1 MSTALLTDLYEL
13 TMAQS
18 FLQHGKTGRAVFS
31 ISVRS
36 MPDER
41 NFLVSCGLES
51 LVRCLTTFTF
61 SPDDIAYLRSLDRF
75 TEDFL
80 SWLSSFTFS
89 GDVIAIPEGRIV
101 FESEPLVRIE
111 GSLPEVQILE
121 TIALNLIHHQT
132 VIASKAARMMA
143 VSRGHGLVDFG
154 LRRAHGPEGG
164 TFAARATY
172 IAGFLGTSNLEAGNL
187 YGIPVSGTMAHSY
200 VLVFSSEE
208 EAFRS
213 YIKTFPDDPVLL
225 IDTYDTM
232 TGVATAA
239 KLALEG
245 LPVSAVRVDSGDIAC
260 IIPQVRKYLD
270 DKNLKEIRIIATGG
284 VDEHDIDQWL
294 QAGVP
299 IDSFG
304 VGTKLLTS
312 SDIPYLDMTYKLVE
326 YEGIPKSKTSPG
338 KVTIPGRREVYRYY
352 TDDGMMDHDEIA
364 TESNDDPGEKL
375 LETVIRN
382 GKPTGN
388 DTSLEQSR
396 TRFRKDFDRLP
407 ARMKGITKSR
417 YPVIIRS

>member
-41 NFLVSCGLES
+41 NFLISCGLES
-51 LVRCLTTFTF
+51 LVQCLTTFAF
-61 SPDDIAYLRSLDRF
+61 SSEDISYLRSLDRF
-75 TEDFL
+75 TEEFL
-80 SWLSSFTFS
+80 SWISTFRFS
-89 GDVIAIPEGRIV
+89 GDVIAVPEGRIV

-111 GSLPEVQILE
+111 GPLPEVQILE

-164 TFAARATY
+164 AYAARATY
-172 IAGFLGTSNLEAGNL
+172 IVGFLGTSNLEAGNQFE
-187 YGIPVSGTMAHSY
+187 IPVSGTMAHSY

-213 YIKTFPDDPVLL
+213 YIQTFPDDPVLL

-232 TGVATAA
+232 KGVATAA

-245 LPVSAVRVDSGDIAC
+245 LPVSAVRIDSGDIAS
-260 IIPQVRKYLD
+260 IVPKVRQYLD
-270 DKNLKEIRIIATGG
+270 DHNLKNIRIIVTGG
-284 VDEHDIDQWL
+284 VDEHDIDRWL
-294 QAGVP
+294 LAGVP

-312 SDIPYLDMTYKLVE
+312 SDVPFLDMTYKLVE
-326 YEGIPKSKTSPG
+326 YEGKPKSKTSQG
-338 KVTIPGRREVYRYY
+338 KVTIPGRREIYRYY
-352 TDDGMMDHDEIA
+352 NSEGVMDHDEIV
-364 TESNDDPGEKL
+364 TETEGIPGEKL
-375 LETVIRN
+375 LETIIRN
-382 GKPTGN
+382 GKSTGI
-388 DTSLEQSR
+388 DISLKQSR
-396 TRFRKDFDRLP
+396 ERFKEDFNRLP
-407 ARMKGITKSR
+407 AVMKGLSKNR
-417 YPVIIRS
+417 YPVIIR

>member
-18 FLQHGKTGRAVFS
+18 YLQHGKTGRAVFS

-36 MPDER
+36 MPEER
-41 NFLVSCGLES
+41 NFLVSSGLES

-61 SPDDIAYLRSLDRF
+61 SSDDIAYLRSLERF
-75 TEDFL
+75 TDDFL
-80 SWLSSFTFS
+80 SWLSTFRFS
-89 GDVIAIPEGRIV
+89 GDVIAVPEGRIV

-111 GSLPEVQILE
+111 GPLPEIQVFE

-132 VIASKAARMMA
+132 VIASKAARMMT

-164 TFAARATY
+164 TYAARATY
-172 IAGFLGTSNLEAGNL
+172 IVGFLGTSNLEAGNL

-245 LPVSAVRVDSGDIAC
+245 LPVSAVRVDSGDIAS

-270 DKNLKEIRIIATGG
+270 DHNLKNIRIIATGG
-284 VDEHDIDQWL
+284 VDEHDIERWL

-312 SDIPYLDMTYKLVE
+312 SDVPFLDMTYKLVE
-326 YEGIPKSKTSPG
+326 YEGVPKSKTSPG
-338 KVTIPGRREVYRYY
+338 KVTIPGRREIYRHYNEE
-352 TDDGMMDHDEIA
+352 GVMDHDEIV
-364 TESNDDPGEKL
+364 TEGAGIPGEKL
-375 LETVIRN
+375 LKTIIRN
-382 GKPTGN
+382 GKQTGV
-388 DTSLEQSR
+388 DISLEGSR
-396 TRFRKDFDRLP
+396 ERFKEDFARLP
-407 ARMKGITKSR
+407 AGMKGLSKNR
-417 YPVIIRS
+417 YPVIIR

>member
-31 ISVRS
+31 ISVRT
-36 MPDER
+36 MPPER
-41 NFLVSCGLES
+41 NFLVSCGLDS
-51 LVRCLTTFTF
+51 LIRYLTTFTF
-61 SPDDIAYLRSLDRF
+61 SPEDISYLRSLDKF
-75 TEDFL
+75 TDDFL
-80 SWLSSFTFS
+80 TWLSSFRFS
-89 GDVIAIPEGRIV
+89 GDVIAVPEGRIV

-111 GSLPEVQILE
+111 GSLPEVQIFE

-164 TFAARATY
+164 TYAARATY
-172 IAGFLGTSNLEAGNL
+172 IAGFLGTSNVEAGRL

-208 EAFRS
+208 EAFRA
-213 YIKTFPDDPVLL
+213 YIKTFPDDPILL

-232 TGVATAA
+232 DGVATAA
-239 KLALEG
+239 RLAAEG
-245 LPVSAVRVDSGDIAC
+245 LPVSAVRIDSGEIAS
-260 IIPQVRKYLD
+260 IVPQVRQYLD
-270 DKNLKEIRIIATGG
+270 EHGHSHIRIIATGG
-284 VDEHDIDQWL
+284 VDEHDIDRWL
-294 QAGVP
+294 QAGIP

-312 SDIPYLDMTYKLVE
+312 SDIPFLDMTYKLVE
-326 YEGIPKSKTSPG
+326 YEGIPRSKTSPG
-338 KVTIPGRREVYRYY
+338 KVTIPGRREIYRYY
-352 TDDGMMDHDEIA
+352 NDAGLMDHDEIS
-364 TESNDDPGEKL
+364 TETTGEAGEKL
-375 LETVIRN
+375 LETFIQN
-382 GKPTGN
+382 GKQTGI

-396 TRFRKDFDRLP
+396 ERFREDVNRLP
-407 ARMKGITKSR
+407 VGMKGLTQNR
-417 YPVIIRS
+417 YRVIIR